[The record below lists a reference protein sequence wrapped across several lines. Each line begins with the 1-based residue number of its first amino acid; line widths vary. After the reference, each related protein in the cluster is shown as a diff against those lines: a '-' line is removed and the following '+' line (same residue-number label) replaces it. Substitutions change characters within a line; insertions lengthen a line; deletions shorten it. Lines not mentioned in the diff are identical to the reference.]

1 MNRSFN
7 RAAYLLCI
15 CDVVIAWS
23 HPALAQQRSIEVSWV
38 EIHDEISPRQV
49 VSRHPRLMKFNL
61 EDDNTITTPSH
72 TYRPNGEQIT
82 RSGTGVTRW
91 RFDGANTLVREQFNP
106 GYIRRVMVQ
115 LDGSLD
121 CHANISFSP
130 RSGTLYQMNRNL
142 DGTGETLFLRA
153 VTAKNV
159 TCKVIGR
166 AGI

>member
-1 MNRSFN
+1 
-7 RAAYLLCI
+7 
-15 CDVVIAWS
+15 
-23 HPALAQQRSIEVSWV
+23 
-38 EIHDEISPRQV
+38 
-49 VSRHPRLMKFNL
+49 MKFNL
-61 EDDNTITTPSH
+61 EDDNTITTPLH

-82 RSGTGVTRW
+82 RGGSGVTRW
-91 RFDGANTLVREQFNP
+91 RFYGANTLIREQFNP
-106 GYIRRVMVQ
+106 GYIRRVTVQ

-130 RSGTLYQMNRNL
+130 RSGTLYQMNQNL

-166 AGI
+166 AWV